1 MVYAPVGKRATV
13 PYYMENADIN
23 IFTIEELG
31 YYLYESVFLLDRSLM
46 KNELVRFIERELEL
60 PVLSDM
66 LEHILITQGSLA
78 SFVICILRY
87 LNYCSETQ
95 LEIVEKSLSE
105 GYAEGNM
112 HRRRIRGDRHVKAGR
127 YLDAIREYTFAEAAL
142 TDEISVEE
150 AARLYHNMG
159 VAYARMFLFEQAADY
174 FKRSCDYHFCREAYI
189 SFLSAKRMIMTP
201 GDYLEFVKS
210 EHADPELIN
219 SIETKLNSS
228 ITALKDRGDYRL
240 YMRLKRKKH
249 DGDIAGYREDM
260 RALLSSFENDYR
272 KNMGNL

>member
-1 MVYAPVGKRATV
+1 MVYAPVGKRAKV
-13 PYYMENADIN
+13 PYYMESAGIN
-23 IFTIEELG
+23 LFSIEELG

-46 KNELVRFIERELEL
+46 KSELVRFIERELEL
-60 PVLSDM
+60 PVLADM
-66 LEHILITQGSLA
+66 LNHILLVEGSLS
-78 SFVICILRY
+78 SFVVCILRY
-87 LNYCSETQ
+87 LNYCSEAQ
-95 LEIVEKSLSE
+95 LAIVEKSLSE

-112 HRRRIRGDRHVKAGR
+112 HRRRIRGDKHVKAGR
-127 YLDAIREYTFAEAAL
+127 YLDAIREYTFAESAL
-142 TDEISVEE
+142 TDEVPVEE
-150 AARLYHNMG
+150 TARLYHNMG

-174 FKRSCDYHFCREAYI
+174 FKRSCDLSYNQKAYT
-189 SFLSAKRMIMTP
+189 SYLSAKRMVMTP
-201 GDYLEFVKS
+201 GDYLEFVRS

-219 SIETKLNSS
+219 AIEAKLNSS

-249 DGDIAGYREDM
+249 EGDIAGYREDM